1 MTTKALTLADK
12 SHFTSRQFR
21 TKHLP
26 ILTQNTLLQQLLIM
40 LRYLCA
46 KLKPA

>member
-26 ILTQNTLLQQLLIM
+26 ILTQNTASAASHHAPIS
-40 LRYLCA
+40 LC
-46 KLKPA
+46 